1 MHGQAVCCDLPYIID
16 NFTLPKPDNNNN
28 KQFNLVPLTQLVN
41 LATSSIP
48 DVTALE
54 SLSIYQAGKSVRYQN
69 KKTEVYAFSQQV
81 GQR

>member
-1 MHGQAVCCDLPYIID
+1 MHGQAVCSDLTYIID
-16 NFTLPKPDNNNN
+16 NFTFPKSDNNN
-28 KQFNLVPLTQLVN
+28 KQFNLLPLTQLVN

-54 SLSIYQAGKSVRYQN
+54 SLSIYQAGKPVRYQN
-69 KKTEVYAFSQQV
+69 KKTEVYAFSRQV